1 MKLPGR
7 AVALPLVLSL
17 AVACASAD
25 PEPPRLAGD
34 AAAAARSVVL
44 CTTTFDELRARLGE
58 PTRDGILHRARVASW
73 ISMWDS
79 PTKYLA
85 VLLDERDVVVDLYWD
100 IPTEIPWTP
109 SDQCRG
115 E

>member
-1 MKLPGR
+1 MNPPIRTAAPLL
-7 AVALPLVLSL
+7 ALVL
-17 AVACASAD
+17 ATACTSAE
-25 PEPPRLAGD
+25 PEPPSLPTD
-34 AAAAARSVVL
+34 AAAVARAVVL
-44 CTTTFDELRARLGE
+44 CTTTFEELRAQLGE

-73 ISMWDS
+73 ISTWDS

-85 VLLDERDVVVDLYWD
+85 VLLDERNVVVDLYWD

-109 SDQCRG
+109 SDQCRR